1 MVVNSGINKKIIMIF
16 LYVSLLNFS
25 FEQQCVQGVNC
36 PFNQGECVGTAC
48 NCLAGFYSLL
58 DPQKP
63 VEQQTYCNYEQINV
77 YAPIILEFFLPSIG
91 HFYVGNYLLGLIK
104 ISILLVYI
112 FTSYYLYNKFKI
124 PKYIE
129 FAINKFGPLILSFI
143 GMNIDQEKEQEGG
156 EGNKKLRAGK
166 SNANRSLSGENE
178 ENVNRGDTSQ
188 IKQAHSRRGSDFIK
202 PIENIGNYKKAE
214 QYYDDGE
221 RPDNQQRLIDNE
233 DNNDNENQKNNDK
246 ENDNVND
253 NDTEDS
259 QKEKDKD
266 KDEDNLI
273 LDLSS
278 IIFSIFYFA
287 DLFLYKLKIYTDGNG
302 VPFVE

>member
-36 PFNQGECVGTAC
+36 PFNQGECVGTTC
-48 NCLAGFYSLL
+48 NCLGGFYSLL

-63 VEQQTYCNYEQINV
+63 VEQQIYCNYEQINV
-77 YAPIILEFFLPSIG
+77 YAPIILELFLPSFG

-112 FTSYYLYNKFKI
+112 CTSFYLFNRIKM

-129 FAINKFGPLILSFI
+129 FAIDRFGPFILSFI
-143 GMNIDQEKEQEGG
+143 GITVKDDDEQEGG
-156 EGNKKLRAGK
+156 GGNKKLRANK
-166 SNANRSLSGENE
+166 TNLNRSLNGENE

-188 IKQAHSRRGSDFIK
+188 IKQAHSRKGSDFIK
-202 PIENIGNYKKAE
+202 PIENIENYTKAE

-233 DNNDNENQKNNDK
+233 DNNDNQNHNNN
-246 ENDNVND
+246 END
-253 NDTEDS
+253 NDTENS
-259 QKEKDKD
+259 QKEKDD
-266 KDEDNLI
+266 VEDNLI